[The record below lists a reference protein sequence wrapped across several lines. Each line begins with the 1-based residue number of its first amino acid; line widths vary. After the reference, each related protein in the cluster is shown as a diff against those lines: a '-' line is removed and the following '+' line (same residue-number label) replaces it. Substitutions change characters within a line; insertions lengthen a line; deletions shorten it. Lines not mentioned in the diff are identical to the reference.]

1 MQLNLHRLW
10 IFMTVVE
17 CGGFSAAAQKLYL
30 SQPSVSHQV
39 RQLEQSLRTTLIDR
53 SGARIR
59 LTPEGEVMLEYAK
72 RVFLLADEAVAAI
85 RQVSGLQTGTLVAGG
100 TTTVGTYLLPPLL
113 AAFRDR
119 HPGIEIGIQVGNAQ
133 QVERGLVDGE
143 IGVAVLAGE
152 PSAAQLVSEPILED
166 RLVLITQP
174 GHKLASTGIAAG
186 SSAARTAEPHELA
199 GELFLIR
206 EPGSSTRELQEEALE
221 SWGLEAAGRTEIW
234 GPETIKQAVA
244 AGLGVS
250 LLSEHCVE
258 QELADGRLAAVAV
271 SPVPKPRPIVL
282 AHRRDRLLGPAEQA
296 FIAMLR
302 NVRSWPGI
310 NRLRSIS

>member
-39 RQLEQSLRTTLIDR
+39 RQLEQALRATLIDR

-85 RQVSGLQTGTLVAGG
+85 RQVSGLQTGKLVAGG

-119 HPGIEIGIQVGNAQ
+119 HPGIEIGIQVGNGQ

-143 IGVAVLAGE
+143 IGVAVLAGQ
-152 PSAAQLVSEPILED
+152 PSAPQLVSEPILED
-166 RLVLITQP
+166 RLVVITEP
-174 GHKLASTGIAAG
+174 GHVLSRSG
-186 SSAARTAEPHELA
+186 TAEPSALE

-206 EPGSSTRELQEEALE
+206 EPGSSTRELQEQAMET
-221 SWGLEAAGRTEIW
+221 WGLDKRTEIW

-250 LLSEHCVE
+250 LVSEHCVE
-258 QELADGRLAAVAV
+258 QELADGRLAAVEVTPA
-271 SPVPKPRPIVL
+271 PRPRPIVL

-296 FIAMLR
+296 FITMLR
-302 NVRSWPGI
+302 TVRTWP
-310 NRLRSIS
+310 RLRSVS

>member
-85 RQVSGLQTGTLVAGG
+85 RQVSGLQTGKLVAGG

-119 HPGIEIGIQVGNAQ
+119 HPGIEIGIQVGNGQA
-133 QVERGLVDGE
+133 VERGLVDGD
-143 IGVAVLAGE
+143 IGVAVLAGQ

-166 RLVLITQP
+166 RLVVITQP
-174 GHKLASTGIAAG
+174 GHRLADAG
-186 SSAARTAEPHELA
+186 TAEPSELA
-199 GELFLIR
+199 GEPFLIR
-206 EPGSSTRELQEEALE
+206 EPGSSTRELQEQAMED
-221 SWGLEAAGRTEIW
+221 WGLEGSTEIW

-244 AGLGVS
+244 AGLGIS
-250 LLSEHCVE
+250 LVSEHCVE
-258 QELADGRLAAVAV
+258 QELADGRLSAVEVTPA
-271 SPVPKPRPIVL
+271 PKPRPIVL

>member
-133 QVERGLVDGE
+133 RVERGLVDGE

-174 GHKLASTGIAAG
+174 GHKLSSTG
-186 SSAARTAEPHELA
+186 TAQPHELA

-221 SWGLEAAGRTEIW
+221 TWGLEAAGRTEIW

-258 QELADGRLAAVAV
+258 QELADGRLAAVEV
-271 SPVPKPRPIVL
+271 SPLPKPRPIVL

>member
-39 RQLEQSLRTTLIDR
+39 RQLEQSLRSTLIDR

-85 RQVSGLQTGTLVAGG
+85 RQVSGLQTGKLVAGG

-119 HPGIEIGIQVGNAQ
+119 HPGIEIGIQVANAQ

-143 IGVAVLAGE
+143 IGVAVLAGQ
-152 PSAAQLVSEPILED
+152 PGAAQLVSEPILED
-166 RLVLITQP
+166 RLVVITQP
-174 GHKLASTGIAAG
+174 GHRL
-186 SSAARTAEPHELA
+186 SSKGTAEPHELA
-199 GELFLIR
+199 GEPFLIR
-206 EPGSSTRELQEEALE
+206 EPGSSTRELQEQALE
-221 SWGLEAAGRTEIW
+221 TWGLEQRTEIW

-244 AGLGVS
+244 AGLGIS
-250 LLSEHCVE
+250 LVSEHCVE
-258 QELADGRLAAVAV
+258 QELADGRLCAVEVNPA
-271 SPVPKPRPIVL
+271 PKPRPIVL

>member
-39 RQLEQSLRTTLIDR
+39 RQLEQALRTTLIDR

-85 RQVSGLQTGTLVAGG
+85 RQVSGLQIGSLVAGG

-133 QVERGLVDGE
+133 QIERGLVDGE
-143 IGVAVLAGE
+143 IGVAVLAGQ
-152 PSAAQLVSEPILED
+152 PGAAQLVSEPILED

-174 GHKLASTGIAAG
+174 GHRYAGRGAAQP
-186 SSAARTAEPHELA
+186 ADLA
-199 GELFLIR
+199 GESFLLR
-206 EPGSSTRELQEEALE
+206 EPGSSTRELQEQALE
-221 SWGLEAAGRTEIW
+221 TWGLEEAGRSEIW
-234 GPETIKQAVA
+234 GAETIKQAVA

-250 LLSEHCVE
+250 LVSEHCVE
-258 QELADGRLAAVAV
+258 QEVADGRLAAVEVA
-271 SPVPKPRPIVL
+271 PAPKPRPIVL

-302 NVRSWPGI
+302 SVRSWPGI

>member
-39 RQLEQSLRTTLIDR
+39 RQLEQSLRATLIDR

-59 LTPEGEVMLEYAK
+59 LTPEGEVMLEYAR

-85 RQVSGLQTGTLVAGG
+85 RQVSGLQTGKLVAGG

-119 HPGIEIGIQVGNAQ
+119 HPGIEIGIQVGNGQ
-133 QVERGLVDGE
+133 RVERGLVDGE

-152 PSAAQLVSEPILED
+152 PGAAQLVSEPILED
-166 RLVLITQP
+166 RLVVITQP
-174 GHKLASTGIAAG
+174 GHRLASRG
-186 SSAARTAEPHELA
+186 RAEPADLT
-199 GELFLIR
+199 GEFFLIR
-206 EPGSSTRELQEEALE
+206 EPGSSTRELQEQALE
-221 SWGLEAAGRTEIW
+221 TWGLEEAGRSEIW

-250 LLSEHCVE
+250 LVSEHCVE
-258 QELADGRLAAVAV
+258 QELADGRLAALEVLPA
-271 SPVPKPRPIVL
+271 PKPRPIVL

>member
-85 RQVSGLQTGTLVAGG
+85 RQVSGLQTGKLVAGG

-119 HPGIEIGIQVGNAQ
+119 HPGIEIGIQVGNGQA
-133 QVERGLVDGE
+133 VERGLVDGE

-174 GHKLASTGIAAG
+174 GHRLAGPG
-186 SSAARTAEPHELA
+186 TAQPAELA

-221 SWGLEAAGRTEIW
+221 TWGLEDAGRTEIW

-258 QELADGRLAAVAV
+258 QELADGRLAAVEVA
-271 SPVPKPRPIVL
+271 PVPKPRPIVL

-302 NVRSWPGI
+302 TVRSWPGI